1 MRLTSQHPNSWVSDT
16 SRWRRALGTAY
27 ALAELAPERQAA
39 PLADRWLGRRH
50 MWPSGAGGFAVGTK
64 SCAKPLQLTGAPG
77 CCTTPLYFSSSLS

>member
-1 MRLTSQHPNSWVSDT
+1 MRLTSQHTNSWVSDT

-50 MWPSGAGGFAVGTK
+50 MWPSGAALPSGPKV
-64 SCAKPLQLTGAPG
+64 APK
-77 CCTTPLYFSSSLS
+77 LSN